1 MGSEKSALVYE
12 IDGFPVNLNLDR
24 PEVFVSIASSRF
36 VGFPMLA
43 EGLSMSLEK
52 SDVGCIEC

>member
-1 MGSEKSALVYE
+1 MGSKKSALVYE

-36 VGFPMLA
+36 VGFPVLA

-52 SDVGCIEC
+52 SDVGCIKC